1 MRSPIGRGRRSR
13 FGSLALF
20 LLLLLAATAAPADDL
35 QVGNPWVS
43 LPILDEDP
51 AVYFAIANRRDAPRK
66 ITGASSPRCERI
78 EIHRAAV
85 QDGVM
90 GSIELEEMEIPAGG
104 AVAFAPRG
112 LFLKMIKAQS
122 LSEGENVP
130 VELELDNGEKI
141 SFEALVKDE

>member
-1 MRSPIGRGRRSR
+1 MRPLIGRASHA
-13 FGSLALF
+13 FAF
-20 LLLLLAATAAPADDL
+20 LSPCFLVALLAATPATSNDL

-43 LPILDEDP
+43 LPILDEEP
-51 AVYFAIANRRDAPRK
+51 AIYFAIANRRDAPRK

-90 GSIELEEMEIPAGG
+90 GSVELDEMEIPAGG

-112 LFLKMIKAQS
+112 LFLKMIGSQS

-130 VELELDNGEKI
+130 VELELDDGEKI
-141 SFEALVKDE
+141 SFDAVVKDE